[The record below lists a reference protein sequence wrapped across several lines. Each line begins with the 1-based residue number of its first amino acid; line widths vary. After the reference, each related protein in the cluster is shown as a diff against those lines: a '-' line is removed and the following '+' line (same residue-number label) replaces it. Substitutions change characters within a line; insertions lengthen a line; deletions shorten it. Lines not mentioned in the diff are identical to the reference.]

1 VLPATPGAYLAFVVA
16 RLAARAEVA
25 TPVLVVTTSDERAA
39 ELCCDIE
46 FFLGRHA
53 GEGAEAWSLPEA
65 MLLPAVE
72 TTPYAEISA
81 DRTPVM
87 QRLALLSRLNAA
99 RGGSV
104 FVCSAA
110 ALRRRVLPRATLDA
124 LSLRVEVDQDVGRER
139 LIEALVASGH
149 ERTPVVDDPGSF
161 SVRGGIVDVFPPL
174 SRFPARIELF
184 DDLVE
189 SIRLFD
195 PGSQRTLRSVQA
207 VELHPVRETVRS
219 PDVDPRERILALGDE
234 LSHPTRKTRQLLDEI
249 ATGRDFFGVEALTPA
264 FHSQLEPLWSYLD
277 ALHTPGPDPG
287 PGVTSRSGV
296 DRQVAAQP
304 LWIVEQP
311 EAVADAL
318 REQDARARAGYE
330 SRLADGRLAFPPAAF
345 FLEAE
350 SIIAQ
355 LARRPRLEVGS
366 SLDGAAS
373 ALSAIEAEVIRV
385 EVQDNADVVAEL
397 KRARAERGEVIL
409 RGLAERLSGWVSE
422 GLPVVVAAGS
432 AAHAERLEALLGEHM
447 AALDVRAQLALASHE
462 DGAALLAPTLDAVGA
477 ASAGV
482 RLQAGGLSG
491 GFRLPGQLV
500 LLSHDEI
507 FGPKSTRRPSRRRI
521 GAGLGDLAQLAE
533 GDYIVHAEHGVG
545 HYRGLMQLTV
555 DNVSAD
561 FMLLEYA
568 GGDRLYLPVHRMSQV
583 AKYVGAD
590 GGTPRLDRLGGVTW
604 QKKQKKVATD
614 VRRFS
619 EELLQL
625 YAQRAALEGHAYP
638 DPGAEYLDFAA
649 SFPFTET
656 DDQQRAIDEV
666 LEELAGTRPMDR
678 LVCGDVGF
686 GKTEVALR
694 AAFNVALAGHQ
705 VAVLAPTTVL
715 VEQHYR
721 TFAERMNPYPLR
733 VEAVSRFR
741 KPTELRPVLADLAA
755 GKVDIV
761 IGTHRLLSQDV
772 SFHRL
777 GLLVIDEEQ
786 RFGVKHKE
794 ALRRLRTQ
802 VDVLTMTATP
812 IPRTLQFSMVGLR
825 EISVIATP
833 PADRLAIRTIT
844 CRYDDALIA
853 EAMRREL
860 ARGGQVFFVHNEV
873 QGIDEWAARIAELVP
888 EARVVVGHGQMDARR
903 LERVMLGFVSGESD
917 VLVCTTIIESG
928 LDIPRANTMF
938 VNRADRFGL
947 SQLYQLRGRI
957 GRSRRRAYCY
967 LLVPGIEGL
976 SDEARKRLEVLQQFS
991 QLGSGFSV
999 ASYDLELRGAGDLL
1013 GAKQS
1018 GHIAAI
1024 GFEAYAR
1031 ILEEAVAELKG
1042 EPIHRETD
1050 PDLKVALSAY
1060 IPDDF
1065 VDDTGQRLELYKR
1078 LSDACT
1084 DEGALLEILAELRD
1098 RYGPPPEEVDAL
1110 IEVMGIKGLGIRLGA
1125 TLVDLGESRLAV
1137 RLGEGTPL
1145 SAEVLTKLV
1154 TDPTRRLRLTP
1165 DMRLLR
1171 SLDEQER
1178 QQPLTAAKKVLR
1190 ELLAHVNQNRLN

>member
-1 VLPATPGAYLAFVVA
+1 MPDAAILDAIERDGRAIFPATPGSYLAFVVA
-16 RLAARAEVA
+16 RLAARGSVA
-25 TPVLVVTTSDERAA
+25 APLVMLTANEERAA
-39 ELCCDIE
+39 ELACDLG
-46 FFLGRHA
+46 FFLGRSQVESA
-53 GEGAEAWSLPEA
+53 EGATAEASSQPEA
-65 MLLPAVE
+65 LLLPAVD
-72 TTPYAEISA
+72 TTPYAEIAA
-81 DRTPVM
+81 DRAPVM
-87 QRLALLSRLNAA
+87 QRLALLSRLVSG
-99 RGGSV
+99 RGGAV
-104 FVCSAA
+104 LVCSAA
-110 ALRRRVLPRATLDA
+110 GLRRRVLPRATLEA
-124 LSLRVEVDQDVGRER
+124 LSLRVEVDDEVGRER
-139 LIEALVASGH
+139 LIEVLVASGH

-195 PGSQRTLRSVQA
+195 PGSQRTLRPVEA
-207 VELHPVRETVRS
+207 VEIHPVRETARS
-219 PDVDPRERILALGDE
+219 PEVDPRERILALADE
-234 LSHPTRKTRQLLDEI
+234 LHHPTRQTRLLLEEI

-264 FHSQLEPLWSYLD
+264 FHEQLEPLWTYLV
-277 ALHTPGPDPG
+277 AEPEGP
-287 PGVTSRSGV
+287 R
-296 DRQVAAQP
+296 P
-304 LWIVEQP
+304 LWVVEEP
-311 EAVADAL
+311 EAIAEAL
-318 REQDARARAGYE
+318 REQDARAEAGYQ
-330 SRLADGRLAFPPAAF
+330 SRIADGRLAFPPSSF
-345 FLEAE
+345 FLAADAILAE
-350 SIIAQ
+350 
-355 LARRPRLEVGS
+355 LARRPRLEVR
-366 SLDGAAS
+366 S
-373 ALSAIEAEVIRV
+373 ALDAEAMETALIEV

-397 KRARAERGEVIL
+397 RRARAERGEVIL
-409 RGLAERLSGWVSE
+409 GGLVERLASWVDE
-422 GLPVVVAAGS
+422 ELPVVVAAGS
-432 AAHAERLEALLGEHM
+432 ATHAERLEMLLAEHV
-447 AALDVRAQLALASHE
+447 AALERPAPPIALSTPGEAARLLTADPASV
-462 DGAALLAPTLDAVGA
+462 A
-477 ASAGV
+477 AGV
-482 RLQAGGLSG
+482 APQVFLEAGGLSR

-507 FGPKSTRRPSRRRI
+507 FGPKTTRRPTRRRI
-521 GAGLGDLAQLAE
+521 GAGLGDLAQLKE
-533 GDYIVHAEHGVG
+533 GDYIVHGEHGVG
-545 HYRGLMQLTV
+545 TYRGLVQLTV
-555 DNVSAD
+555 DAIGAD
-561 FMLLEYA
+561 FLLLEYA
-568 GGDRLYLPVHRMSQV
+568 GGDKLYLPVHRMSQV

-625 YAQRAALEGHAYP
+625 YAQRAALEGTAYP
-638 DPGAEYLDFAA
+638 EPGAEYLDFAA

-666 LEELAGTRPMDR
+666 LDELSGPRPMDR

-694 AAFNVALAGHQ
+694 AAFTVALAGHQ

-715 VEQHYR
+715 VEQHFR
-721 TFAERMNPYPLR
+721 TFAERMSPYPLR

-741 KPTELRPVLADLAA
+741 KPSALRPVLKDLAA

-772 SFHRL
+772 SFHKL

-812 IPRTLQFSMVGLR
+812 IPRTLQLSMVGLR

-844 CRYDDALIA
+844 CRYDDALVA

-873 QGIDEWAARIAELVP
+873 QTIDEWAARVAELLP
-888 EARVVVGHGQMDARR
+888 EARVAVGHGQMDARR
-903 LERVMLGFVSGESD
+903 LERVMLGFVSGDSD

-938 VNRADRFGL
+938 VNRADRYGL
-947 SQLYQLRGRI
+947 SQLYQLRGRV
-957 GRSRRRAYCY
+957 GRGRRRAYCY

-1024 GFEAYAR
+1024 GFDAYAR

-1050 PDLKVALSAY
+1050 PDLKVTLAAY
-1060 IPDDF
+1060 IPDDY
-1065 VDDTGQRLELYKR
+1065 VEDTGQRLELYKR
-1078 LSDACT
+1078 LSDACRDQAT
-1084 DEGALLEILAELRD
+1084 LLEILAELRD
-1098 RYGPPPEEVDAL
+1098 RYGPPPQEVDAL

-1145 SAEVLTKLV
+1145 EPERLMALV
-1154 TDPTRRLRLTP
+1154 SDPTRRLRLTP

-1178 QQPLTAAKKVLR
+1178 SQPLTAAKKVLR
-1190 ELLAHVNQNRLN
+1190 DLLTHVNQSRLN